1 MLMKP
6 SIITL
11 PDYSFPVNNTV
22 GCTSGTYYAPDG
34 RGGRCT
40 RGFSCQPYSYNA
52 NSCVD
57 CTYNTCSYT
66 LGVGVVGV
74 GATVGIA
81 IT

>member
-1 MLMKP
+1 MLIKP

-11 PDYSFPVNNTV
+11 PDANFPVNNTV
-22 GCTSGTYYAPDG
+22 GCTSGTYYAPS
-34 RGGRCT
+34 GGKRCT

-66 LGVGVVGV
+66 LGVGVVGAGIGV
-74 GATVGIA
+74 GVA
-81 IT
+81 IIT